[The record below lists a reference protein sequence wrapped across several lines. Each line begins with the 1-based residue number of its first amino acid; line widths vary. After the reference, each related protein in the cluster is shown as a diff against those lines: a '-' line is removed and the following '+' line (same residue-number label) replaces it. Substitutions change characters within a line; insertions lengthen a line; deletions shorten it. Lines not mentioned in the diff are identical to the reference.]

1 MLKCRVIS
9 CLLLLFCSVHAQKI
23 KSDRYPSL
31 LWEITGNGLNKPSY
45 LFGTMHVSSKMVFH
59 LSDSFYHAIQN
70 CEMVALE
77 LNPYFWQRD
86 MMKMEGDQRRLA
98 DYIGKTPN
106 NYLTESSFRIN
117 RYEDNLKAALTEDPT
132 QINGLLYRSVQSQAD
147 YEESTYLDLYI
158 YQTGRKLGK
167 MPGGVEDYYETE
179 KLVFEGYQDMA
190 KEKNKKRPDTDGES
204 MRNIEKKIQEAY
216 RRGDLD
222 MLDSLEKLTATS
234 VAFNEKFLYR
244 RNEIQAESMDS
255 ILKTHSLFVGV
266 GAAHLPGTRG
276 VIELLRKKGYQL
288 RPVLMQ
294 DRDAVKKEAIDK
306 MRVPVNFNTV
316 ATDDGVI
323 TMQLPGPLYKRTD
336 TYVSMLNG
344 SWQYADMDNGAYY
357 MLTRVK
363 THAAINGE
371 NEQVVMKK
379 IDSLLYENI
388 PGRIIKKIPIVKN
401 GYTGF
406 DITNRTRRG
415 DLQRYNIITTP
426 FEVLVFKM
434 SGNDDY
440 VDGAEANTF
449 FSSIHIDNPG
459 QKWNTYQPAFGDF
472 SIQFPQ
478 QPVVNKN
485 TGNTDRLLRWE
496 YEAEDSATQMACI
509 VWKKT
514 VLNYNFLEEDTFD
527 LSLLEES
534 LKKSDCINKIIKR
547 EQALQ
552 NGYPALDMTFELKN
566 GKLLQARGI
575 LRGPHFYL
583 VAATAPKKN
592 AQALTKYIASFKLQ
606 EFQYAPSTPYTDTL
620 FHFTVNTPIKPV
632 LDKTLVQ
639 MMNKMTNESFIEE
652 AYGQFNYWP
661 AEQFAGFKADS
672 TGETIMVKVQRYP
685 KYFFSKDTAKFW
697 REELN
702 EKSYRNEVIVSK
714 TPLLFSG
721 STTTGYQ
728 LVIQDTN
735 TARKIIRRHLLK
747 DNYTYCISI
756 LTDTLSQPSSFVT
769 AFLASFTPEEKSL
782 GPSVFSNKVNNFF
795 TDYYSKDTAVQKKA
809 SAAISN
815 VNFSVAD
822 TARLMEAIGKLQYGS
837 KNYFDVKTRFINEL
851 GYLKDSCCVDRVV
864 RLLERLY
871 NETADTSYF
880 QDEVLRAL
888 ARMKT
893 QSAYAKLKELLLQD
907 PPVFDE
913 NFDDNSL
920 FTHLEDSLALT
931 RSLFPE
937 LLQLASLE
945 DYKTPVISLLRE
957 MADSG
962 YITAKDYETYYSK
975 LYFDAKIELKRQQGR
990 DEKTLEQQSKEEDGD
1005 ENVRGVN
1012 SELSSSDLANYA
1024 VLLAPFYKKNAAVPR
1039 YFDRLLQSKDPEVQ
1053 CQAGLIMVKNGYPV
1067 PDSLWRSLA
1076 GRDSYRARL
1085 LSLLEKIKRTDL
1097 MPATYKTQELVA
1109 RAILMH
1115 EEGYEKLD
1123 SIVLIKSQLLRVK
1136 SKEGIVHFFKY
1147 RVKKGDEWKLGISG
1161 LQPAN
1166 KKEVNSGSELVKMTN
1181 RKIKQGE
1188 ELNEL
1193 LQTELQKLVFAR
1205 HKGAVMFFEDE
1216 NRDAPVLYEN

>member
-1 MLKCRVIS
+1 MYKFRVFF
-9 CLLLLFCSVHAQKI
+9 CLLLMFCTVHAQKN
-23 KSDRYPSL
+23 KPDRYPSL
-31 LWEITGNGLNKPSY
+31 LWEITGNGLQKPSY

-98 DYIGKTPN
+98 DYVSKTPN
-106 NYLTESSFRIN
+106 NFLTESSFRIN

-167 MPGGVEDYYETE
+167 KPGGVEDYYETE

-222 MLDSLEKLTATS
+222 MLDSLERLTTTS

-244 RNEIQAESMDS
+244 RNEIQAASMDS
-255 ILKTHSLFVGV
+255 ILQKHSLFVGV

-276 VIELLRKKGYQL
+276 VIELLRKKGYHL
-288 RPVLMQ
+288 RPVIMQ
-294 DRDAVKKEAIDK
+294 DRNAAKKEAIDK
-306 MRVPVNFNTV
+306 MRVPVTFNKV
-316 ATDDGVI
+316 ATDDGAI
-323 TMQLPGPLYKRTD
+323 TMQLPGPLYKRSD

-371 NEQVVMKK
+371 SEQVVTKK

-388 PGRIIKKIPIVKN
+388 PGRIIKKTEIVRN

-449 FSSIHIDNPG
+449 FSSIQIDNPEK
-459 QKWNTYQPAFGDF
+459 KWTTFQPGFGDF
-472 SIQFPQ
+472 SVLFPQ
-478 QPVVNKN
+478 QPVISKN

-496 YEAEDSATQMACI
+496 YEAEDSVTQTACM

-534 LKKSDCINKIIKR
+534 LKKSECISKMTKR
-547 EQALQ
+547 EYSLQ

-566 GKLLQARGI
+566 GKLLQARGV

-583 VAATAPKKN
+583 VAAVGPKKN
-592 AQALTKYIASFKLQ
+592 TATLTKYISSFQLCA
-606 EFQYAPSTPYTDTL
+606 FQYATPSTYTDTL
-620 FHFTVNTPIKPV
+620 FHFTVNTPVKPV

-639 MMNKMTNESFIEE
+639 MMNQMNNESFVEE

-661 AEQFAGFKADS
+661 NEQFAGFKADS
-672 TGETIMVKVQRYP
+672 TGETIMVKVQKYP
-685 KYFFSKDTAKFW
+685 KYFFSKDTARFW

-702 EKSYRNEVIVSK
+702 EKYYKDAVIVSK
-714 TPLLFSG
+714 TPLSLPGNCS
-721 STTTGYQ
+721 GYQ

-735 TARKIIRRHLLK
+735 TAKKIIRRHLLK
-747 DNYTYCISI
+747 DNYTFCITT
-756 LTDTLSQPSSFVT
+756 LTDTLAQPSAFVT
-769 AFLASFTPEEKSL
+769 TFFASFTPEQKVL
-782 GPSVFSNKVNNFF
+782 GPSVFENKVNNFF
-795 TDYYSKDTAVQKKA
+795 TDYYSKDTAVKKKA

-815 VNFSVAD
+815 VNFSIAD
-822 TARLMEAIGKLQYGS
+822 TGRLMEAISKLQYGN
-837 KNYFDVKTRFINEL
+837 KNYFDVKSRFINEL
-851 GYLKDSCCVDRVV
+851 GFLKDSCCVDKVV
-864 RLLERLY
+864 GLLERLY
-871 NETADTSYF
+871 NQTADTSYF

-893 QSAYAKLKELLLQD
+893 QASYAKLKELLLQD
-907 PPVFDE
+907 PPVFDD

-945 DYKTPVISLLRE
+945 DYKTPIVSLLRE

-962 YITAKDYETYYSK
+962 YITAKDYEAYYSK

-990 DEKTLEQQSKEEDGD
+990 DEKTLEQQSKQD
-1005 ENVRGVN
+1005 ENEDNGRGVN
-1012 SELSSSDLANYA
+1012 SELASSDLANYA
-1024 VLLAPFYKKNAAVPR
+1024 VLLAPYYKKNTAVPR
-1039 YFDRLLQSKDPEVQ
+1039 YFERLLQSKDPEVQ
-1053 CQAGLIMVKNGYPV
+1053 CQAGLIMVKNGYAV
-1067 PDSLWRSLA
+1067 PDTLWKSLA
-1076 GRDSYRARL
+1076 AKDSYRARL
-1085 LSLLEKIKRTDL
+1085 LEQLEKMKRTDL
-1097 MPATYKTQELVA
+1097 MPAAYKTQILMA
-1109 RAILMH
+1109 KAILMH

-1123 SIVLIKSQLLRVK
+1123 SVVVISNQPLRVK
-1136 SKEGIVHFFKY
+1136 NKEGFVYFFKY
-1147 RVKKGDEWKLGISG
+1147 RIKKEDEWKLGISG
-1161 LQPAN
+1161 LQPLN
-1166 KKEVNSGSELVKMTN
+1166 KKEVSSGSELVKMTN
-1181 RKIKQGE
+1181 HKLKQGE
-1188 ELNEL
+1188 ELKEQ
-1193 LQTELQKLVFAR
+1193 LQAELQKLVFAQ

-1216 NRDAPVLYEN
+1216 SRDSSLMYDN